1 MSAVVEG
8 HAAAS
13 ALPLLAHADASRV
26 FSWARGRAI
35 DIGEFLADVH
45 ATAALLPA
53 GDAVNLCEDRYAFL
67 VAFCAVACRGHANL
81 LPASRAPQAVAE
93 TLRAYPGS
101 HALVDADLPTPGA
114 HGRRIDVPLI
124 PAEQVVVI
132 GFTSGST
139 GKPKPHVKRWASFA
153 ASNAHNIAAF
163 GALIDF
169 AATPLAHVVA
179 TVPPQ
184 HMYGT
189 ELSVVLPLLGPFS
202 VHASRPLFPADV
214 AATLAAV
221 PSPRVLVTTPVHLA
235 ALLRE
240 GGELPALAA
249 ITSATA
255 PLPREL
261 AAAAEAR
268 YGAPV
273 LELFGSTETCVIA
286 QRRCALGEDWRLHP
300 GVSLRPQ
307 PDGTFVDASW
317 FEQAIT
323 LADLVELLPEQRF
336 RLCGRHAD
344 LVEIA
349 GKRASLAELTRRI
362 AALPGVEDAIAL
374 QLDDVDAAGVRR
386 IAALVV
392 APTRC
397 ETELL
402 QELRTSIDAAFL
414 PRPLRKVVALPRN
427 ETGKLPRAA
436 LLAMIGDAGGT
447 RVARSALPD

>member
-1 MSAVVEG
+1 MSAVVGG
-8 HAAAS
+8 HAAAP
-13 ALPLLAHADASRV
+13 ALPLLALADATRV
-26 FSWARGRAI
+26 FAWARGRAI
-35 DIGEFLADVH
+35 DVGEFLADVH
-45 ATAALLPA
+45 ATAASLPV

-93 TLRAYPGS
+93 TLAAYPGS
-101 HALVDADLPTPGA
+101 HALVDADLPMPGA
-114 HGRRIDVPLI
+114 NGRRIDVPLI
-124 PAEQVVVI
+124 PAEQIVVI

-139 GKPKPHVKRWASFA
+139 GRPKPNAKRWASFA
-153 ASNAHNIAAF
+153 ASNAHNIAALE
-163 GALIDF
+163 ALIDF
-169 AATPLAHVVA
+169 SATPLAHIVA

-184 HMYGT
+184 HMYGI
-189 ELSVVLPLLGPFS
+189 ELSVLLPLLGPFS

-214 AATLAAV
+214 AAALAAV
-221 PSPRVLVTTPVHLA
+221 PAPRVLVTTPVHLA
-235 ALLRE
+235 ALMRE
-240 GGELPALAA
+240 SGELPTLAA

-286 QRRCALGEDWRLHP
+286 QRRCALGEDWRLNP

-307 PDGTFVDASW
+307 PDGTLVDARW
-317 FEQAIT
+317 FEQAIA

-349 GKRASLAELTRRI
+349 GKRASLGDLTRRI
-362 AALPGVEDAIAL
+362 AALPGVEDAVAL
-374 QLDDVDAAGVRR
+374 QLDDADAAGVRR

-397 ETELL
+397 EMDLL
-402 QELRTSIDAAFL
+402 QELRAAIDPAFL
-414 PRPLRKVVALPRN
+414 PRPLRRVAALPRN

-436 LLAMIGDAGGT
+436 VLAMLGDGSN
-447 RVARSALPD
+447 ARDTCTALLD